1 MFKNVFGSGFVV
13 RTAHVVLT
21 WVITLILFLQDTELR
36 RQEETGQLVQP
47 VLFVLLVLVSVL
59 LYFAVSLM
67 DPGFILSE
75 DALQFPL
82 GVTEEQQDMIQPTS
96 KSLRRRRC
104 GHCLLQQPM
113 RSKHCQTCQHCVRRY
128 DHHCPW
134 IENCVGE
141 KNHRWF
147 VLYLLVELLVLLWGL
162 HIACTGFN
170 PTTSWR
176 PWLHSNGLLLAVVVV
191 VALLS
196 LVVLLL
202 LGSHLYLIS
211 LNTTTWEFMS
221 RHRISYLRHCGADE
235 NPFDRGP
242 AHNLWGFFCVWGTV
256 VWEQVYFR
264 EGSNQV

>member
-1 MFKNVFGSGFVV
+1 MPGESHSHQFTAPAGASGSSLSPSAF
-13 RTAHVVLT
+13 
-21 WVITLILFLQDTELR
+21 FL
-36 RQEETGQLVQP
+36 
-47 VLFVLLVLVSVL
+47 
-59 LYFAVSLM
+59 
-67 DPGFILSE
+67 LS
-75 DALQFPL
+75 
-82 GVTEEQQDMIQPTS
+82 
-96 KSLRRRRC
+96 
-104 GHCLLQQPM
+104 
-113 RSKHCQTCQHCVRRY
+113 
-128 DHHCPW
+128 
-134 IENCVGE
+134 
-141 KNHRWF
+141 
-147 VLYLLVELLVLLWGL
+147 
-162 HIACTGFN
+162 TGFN

-256 VWEQVYFR
+256 VWEQVYFQ